1 MDEHRTVWLGVS
13 ADLLE
18 GLKGRKLYLGVL
30 GSLVEGFSLE
40 PARGFWLVHTSLFD
54 GEFKY
59 MHFSQGKAGIKYLLQ
74 KGIPRRGNL
83 LAEGSE
89 LSRYLII
96 MEHNSRC
103 YATWPSALG
112 PQRTVVV
119 TCSRAGIQIGRE
131 QLHFYLSQIFEIP
144 WVWAHST
151 LPVLMS
157 SCNTVP

>member
-1 MDEHRTVWLGVS
+1 MS

-74 KGIPRRGNL
+74 KGIPRKGSL
-83 LAEGSE
+83 LAEGSSSLDIS
-89 LSRYLII
+89 LSWSITPGVMPHDPVPLVLRGQLWL
-96 MEHNSRC
+96 HV
-103 YATWPSALG
+103 P
-112 PQRTVVV
+112 
-119 TCSRAGIQIGRE
+119 E
-131 QLHFYLSQIFEIP
+131 QVYR
-144 WVWAHST
+144 
-151 LPVLMS
+151 
-157 SCNTVP
+157 